1 MSKLD
6 HFFFIMFRISSSS
19 NAMEYAFSNYFFSE
33 LEMYIGIFI
42 YSYFTYY

>member
-6 HFFFIMFRISSSS
+6 QIFLLCSESLPLPMLWNMHLAII
-19 NAMEYAFSNYFFSE
+19 FFSE